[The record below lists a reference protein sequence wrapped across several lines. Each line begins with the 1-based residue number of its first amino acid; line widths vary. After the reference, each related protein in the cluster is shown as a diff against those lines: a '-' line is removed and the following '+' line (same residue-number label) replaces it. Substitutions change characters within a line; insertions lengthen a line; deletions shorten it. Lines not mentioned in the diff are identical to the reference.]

1 MKRNV
6 LFFMLAAVL
15 FYSCATHYVV
25 TDHVEPSL
33 NGTRTVFAA
42 DTSSLSHTL
51 YGGWQCSALE
61 RPLAFDFR
69 TECDTM
75 KYMFSHALARGEWT
89 IVDDSLSRM
98 MNPQVT
104 VNKCFQWFTTR
115 YVYTAVFSGID
126 DLPVPVGQYL
136 TDEEQ
141 QLLFRP
147 LELPADW
154 NGSDMYALLDK
165 LNTKYMKWWSHC
177 LFEKEMEAY
186 AACCDST
193 QKALLN
199 QYHDT
204 LLTLALADQP
214 NEFKSIG
221 NVATKIPE
229 LEFINKIN
237 DVGFDALH
245 WAVDHWNLNTRVLW
259 RVVLPDGRME
269 EHLVSTERL
278 LVGDYSIEETG
289 RTINWWA
296 CVLTLLLLAG
306 AVWLILRGVPCATGR
321 LRS

>member
-6 LFFMLAAVL
+6 LFFMLATVL

-25 TDHVEPSL
+25 TDHVERSL
-33 NGTRTVFAA
+33 NGTRTVLSG
-42 DTSSLSHTL
+42 DTTSLANTV
-51 YGGWQCSALE
+51 YGQWQRNPLE
-61 RPLAFDFR
+61 QSRVFDFR
-69 TECDTM
+69 NERDTM
-75 KYMFSHALARGEWT
+75 RYAYSQAMTRDGWT
-89 IVDDSLSRM
+89 VVDDSLMRM
-98 MNPQVT
+98 LRPQVT
-104 VNKCFQWFTTR
+104 VSKSFRWFTTCYR
-115 YVYTAVFSGID
+115 YTAVFPDID
-126 DLPVPVGQYL
+126 SLPIPISQYL

-141 QLLFRP
+141 QLMFRP
-147 LELPADW
+147 LDLPADW
-154 NGSDMYALLDK
+154 NGADMYALLDK

-306 AVWLILRGVPCATGR
+306 AVWLILRGAPSEADR
-321 LRS
+321 